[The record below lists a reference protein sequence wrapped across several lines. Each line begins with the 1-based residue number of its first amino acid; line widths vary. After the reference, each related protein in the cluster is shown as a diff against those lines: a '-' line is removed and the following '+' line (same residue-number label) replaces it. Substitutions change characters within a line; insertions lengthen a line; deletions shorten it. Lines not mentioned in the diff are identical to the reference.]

1 MHLFN
6 KLSFIFFAALL
17 IYGCKKKSNQEQE
30 SSYRPDSSGP
40 INLVSVFSDPLLYDK
55 LEPGLNDTLLF
66 GKVFPGLYYPP
77 EVMFATR
84 PFSMGVFD
92 NFKRTRLV
100 LKIEKGAP
108 KIELSKD
115 KYAKPQGFVNV
126 SGESNEQILELLYQ
140 NQDSILDLYRW
151 ADRTFL
157 LQGFKEKS
165 KSTPQLEKLGIN
177 LLIPNDFK
185 LAEENKNFV
194 WFRKDEVN
202 TVHNRTANNNIVNHS
217 SNDILNILVYK
228 VPFKKSDL
236 ELLDLIKIRDSVNAK
251 YTKGAREPEY
261 QYIGVDSI
269 KLLVSDFIQTE
280 PEPVLRDFFDFKLI
294 QNQNKQ
300 KTYESQGWW
309 SMSLSQ
315 MGGPYTTKVI
325 LDTENQEL
333 YIADAILFAPLN
345 QGKSKK
351 RDYLTQMEGLF
362 TTFKILK

>member
-6 KLSFIFFAALL
+6 KISFIFFATLL
-17 IYGCKKKSNQEQE
+17 MYGCKKKAHQGEG

-40 INLVSVFSDPLLYDK
+40 INLVSVFSDPLLYNN

-84 PFSMGVFD
+84 PFGTDVFD

-100 LKIEKGAP
+100 LKIEKGIP
-108 KIELSKD
+108 EIEITKN
-115 KYAKPQGFVNV
+115 KYSQPQGFVKV
-126 SGESNEQILELLYQ
+126 SGKSNQQILDLLYQ

-157 LQGFKEKS
+157 LQSFKDK
-165 KSTPQLEKLGIN
+165 KKPTPQLEKLNIS

-185 LAEENKNFV
+185 LVEENENFV

-202 TVHNRTANNNIVNHS
+202 TVHNRTANNHLVNHS

-228 VPFKKSDL
+228 ISYQKS
-236 ELLDLIKIRDSVNAK
+236 ELQLPDLIKIRDSVNAK
-251 YTKGAREPEY
+251 YTEGAREPEY
-261 QYIGVDSI
+261 QYIGKDST

-280 PEPVLRDFFDFKLI
+280 QEPILRDFFDFKLI
-294 QNQNKQ
+294 QHQNQQ
-300 KTYESQGWW
+300 KIYESQGWW

-315 MGGPYTTKVI
+315 MGGPYTTKAI
-325 LDTENQEL
+325 LDTQKQEL